1 MTAVNAFDRDFPQF
15 PEGFFRMTDMSAA
28 EARARQMQAAYIAG
42 ALVGSYGIVKRGV
55 TAIVRRVRVGVER
68 RQALAQLS
76 QLDDRLLSDIGLNRG
91 NLIGQLLA
99 AETAIANRPVELAS
113 YVGPAA
119 PVAAPANADAPAGHG
134 RARKAA

>member
-28 EARARQMQAAYIAG
+28 EARARQIQAAYIAG
-42 ALVGSYGIVKRGV
+42 ALVGSYGILKRGV
-55 TAIVRRVRVGVER
+55 TAIVRRVRAVMER

-76 QLDDRLLSDIGLNRG
+76 QLDDRLLADIGLNRG

-99 AETAIANRPVELAS
+99 AEAAIANRPVELTD
-113 YVGPAA
+113 YVRPAA
-119 PVAAPANADAPAGHG
+119 PVATPANADTPAG
-134 RARKAA
+134 RARNVA

>member
-42 ALVGSYGIVKRGV
+42 AVVGSYGILKRGV
-55 TAIVRRVRVGVER
+55 TAIVRRVRAVAER

-76 QLDDRLLSDIGLNRG
+76 QLDDRLLADIGLNRG

-99 AETAIANRPVELAS
+99 AEATIANRPVELAD
-113 YVGPAA
+113 YVRPAA
-119 PVAAPANADAPAGHG
+119 AVATPANADTPAG
-134 RARKAA
+134 RARNAA